1 MPDPSDVTAR
11 VADELAIRKVL
22 AAVAQFADAGTV
34 DDYVA
39 QFTDDAVWEMPANPT
54 IGLAGSVRR
63 GAADIRAGVEERR
76 AAGVQGPGA
85 NSRHVVGTIRVEHDG
100 GDTATVHSYFTFWTD
115 TATAPVARTIGA
127 YEDTFRRTPAGW
139 RLAHRVITDGLNATP
154 LQFRRR

>member
-1 MPDPSDVTAR
+1 
-11 VADELAIRKVL
+11 
-22 AAVAQFADAGTV
+22 
-34 DDYVA
+34 
-39 QFTDDAVWEMPANPT
+39 MPANPT

-139 RLAHRVITDGLNATP
+139 RLAHRVITMG
-154 LQFRRR
+154 